1 MAMVATMVDTAGT
14 RIAGYIV
21 AGTSAAIEAGR
32 TRGIATFHGNLRHA
46 LKAPHDQAVG
56 EVAGKSGRMAAS
68 AAAR

>member
-46 LKAPHDQAVG
+46 LKAPHDQAVW
-56 EVAGKSGRMAAS
+56 R
-68 AAAR
+68 